1 MASDTLASAASIL
14 YEMRAD
20 LEAIYPRDIVLLA
33 EWTGYNSITGEIGDG
48 SRRLTPL
55 DNREI
60 FSGSQVRIPVDFAQL
75 QGGGWVAETG
85 TINQPIAD
93 IITQATIT
101 LKRVV
106 VPASITLDLEEDSM
120 SNSAVAYLG
129 RKMDKAKDA
138 LATLV
143 DEAMNGSGD
152 ALLATVTDAATSL
165 TVTVAA
171 GTDFDKLLPGTV
183 VDVRTRSTGADPG
196 QGLRRRIASFVESTG
211 VITFDTAQ
219 QAADGGSGNIVH
231 AATEGIYV
239 AGSYG
244 NYLAGGL
251 VAAAAQTGTF
261 QGVNRT
267 TYPAFRATD
276 GRAGAST
283 TVPISDPMLDAG
295 VLLGQRAGT
304 FKYDF
309 GYGDPAAINAYKNS
323 KLSLVNY
330 NSPTGVLKSGF
341 KGIEYDGSGQP
352 IPLVPGRKA
361 PPGTLYLLDKSAA
374 TIYGRRKGPDF
385 DDKTGSMFMR
395 FARSLPTEFWLVD
408 RLEWGWHNPA
418 GILSF
423 SSLALS

>member
-1 MASDTLASAASIL
+1 MAADTLSSAASIL

-33 EWTGYNSITGEIGDG
+33 EWSGYNSITGETGDG
-48 SRRLTPL
+48 KSRLTPL
-55 DNREI
+55 NNRDA

-138 LATLV
+138 LAMLV

-152 ALLATVTDAATSL
+152 ALLGTVTDSATSL
-165 TVTVAA
+165 TVTLAA
-171 GTDFDKLLPGTV
+171 GADFDKLLPGTV
-183 VDVRTRSTGADPG
+183 VDVRTRSNGNDPG
-196 QGLRRRIASFVESTG
+196 QGLRRRIASIAESANT
-211 VITFDTAQ
+211 VTFDTAQ
-219 QAADGGSGNIVH
+219 QAADGGTGSIVH
-231 AATEGIYV
+231 AATEGLYV

-251 VAAAAQTGTF
+251 VAATAQSGNF

-267 TYPAFRATD
+267 TYPAFRSTD
-276 GRAGAST
+276 GRSGVT
-283 TVPISDPMLDAG
+283 TTTPISDPMLDTG
-295 VLLGQRAGT
+295 VISSQRAGT
-304 FKYDF
+304 FKFDF

-330 NSPTGVLKSGF
+330 NTPTGVLKSGF
-341 KGIEYDGSGQP
+341 KGIEYNGAGQP
-352 IPLVPGRKA
+352 IPLVPSRKA
-361 PPGTLYLLDKSAA
+361 PVGSLYLLDKSAA
-374 TIYGRRKGPDF
+374 TLYGRRKGPDF
-385 DDKTGSMFMR
+385 DDKTGSVFMR

-418 GILSF
+418 GVTYF
-423 SSLALS
+423 ANLALS

>member
-1 MASDTLASAASIL
+1 MASDTLSSAASIL

-20 LEAIYPRDIVLLA
+20 LEAIYPRDVVLLA
-33 EWTGYNSITGEIGDG
+33 EWSGYNAITGESGDG
-48 SRRLTPL
+48 KSRLTPL
-55 DNREI
+55 NNRDA
-60 FSGSQVRIPVDFAQL
+60 FSGSQVRIPLDFAQL

-138 LATLV
+138 LAMLV
-143 DEAMNGSGD
+143 DEAMNGAGD
-152 ALLATVTDAATSL
+152 AKLADITDSATSL
-165 TVTVAA
+165 TITAAA

-183 VDVRTRSTGADPG
+183 VDVRTKANGADPG

-231 AATEGIYV
+231 TSAEGIYV

-251 VAAAAQTGTF
+251 QAAAAQSGTF

-267 TYPAFRATD
+267 TYPMFRATD
-276 GRAGAST
+276 GRAGVTT
-283 TVPISDPMLDAG
+283 TVPISDPMLDAA
-295 VLLGQRAGT
+295 VISGQRAGT

-330 NSPTGVLKSGF
+330 NTPTGVLKSGF
-341 KGIEYDGSGQP
+341 KGIEYNGAGQP
-352 IPLVPGRKA
+352 IPLIPSRKA
-361 PPGTLYLLDKSAA
+361 PVASLYLLDKSAA
-374 TIYGRRKGPDF
+374 TLYGRRKGPDF
-385 DDKTGSMFMR
+385 DDKTGSIFMR

-418 GILSF
+418 GITYF
-423 SSLALS
+423 TSLALS